1 MKPRTKLHRE
11 VVDLASYLR
20 PITQSQKEWA
30 YKECLPHKGYANKS
44 GVFCLDCGETFSL
57 DLVKRKKATCPNC
70 QTKLTVELTQKRN
83 EEYRNYFAITDVMDD
98 FQIIRNYELI
108 AYYKKGSTVRYHLHE
123 ILQNW
128 IQPSN
133 ENTLFGLL
141 HYNSNNCDSWGGKMS
156 IREGGKYYYNQSK
169 YDVYPRKYHPDS
181 RFKPEYKKIGIDHNL
196 SGLTVHEAIKMIPNN
211 PKLETLIKA
220 KQYYLLSKGESYQ
233 INTFWNTIKICL
245 RNKYIVKDVS
255 IYFDYLDLLKY
266 FKKDLRNA
274 KYVCPKNLSLEHD
287 KLMKK
292 KRAIIAIEEQERDR
306 LRVIE
311 RQKRLE
317 VEIVQYIEHNKK
329 FFDLE
334 FKKGNISIKLLQ
346 SIDEF
351 KDEGD
356 ELKHCVFTNEYYRR
370 QDSLIFSARVNG
382 KRAETVEVK
391 IDKMKIS
398 QSRGISN
405 QASKY
410 NKEIV
415 DLMTKNLSKIRAILK
430 KEKQFLKQSA

>member
-44 GVFCLDCGETFSL
+44 GIFCLDCGGTFSL
-57 DLVKRKKATCPNC
+57 DLVKRKTAFCPNC
-70 QTKLTVELTQKRN
+70 QTKVSVEVTKKRTS
-83 EEYRNYFAITDVMDD
+83 EQTNYFAITDIIDD
-98 FQIIRNYELI
+98 YQVVRNFEI
-108 AYYKKGSTVRYHLHE
+108 KARYKKGIPVSYHLLE

-128 IQPSN
+128 IMPN
-133 ENTLFGLL
+133 NKVVLFGLS
-141 HYNSNNCDSWGGKMS
+141 HNTQGYCDSWGGSME
-156 IREGGKYYYNQSK
+156 IREFSKNYYNQSK
-169 YDVYPRKYHPDS
+169 YDVYARKYHPDS
-181 RFKPEYKKIGIDHNL
+181 RFKPEYKKFGIDHNL
-196 SGLTVHEAIKMIPNN
+196 SGLTVHEAIKLIPNN

-220 KQYYLLSKGESYQ
+220 KQYSLLSQGESYR

-274 KYVCPKNLSLEHD
+274 KFVCPKNIKVEHD

-292 KRAIIAIEEQERDR
+292 KRAILAIEEQERNR
-306 LRVIE
+306 LKVIE
-311 RQKRLE
+311 RQKKLE
-317 VEIVQYIEHNKK
+317 DAIVQYIEQNQK
-329 FFDLE
+329 FFNLE
-334 FKKGNISIKLLQ
+334 FTKGNISIKILQ

-351 KDEGD
+351 KEEGD
-356 ELKHCVFTNEYYRR
+356 ELQHCVFTNEYYLK
-370 QDSLIFSARVNG
+370 QNSLVFSARVDG
-382 KRAETVEVK
+382 KRAETIEVK
-391 IDKMKIS
+391 IDKMKVE

-405 QASKY
+405 KPSEY

-415 DLMTKNLSKIRAILK
+415 ELMTKNLSKIRAVLK
-430 KEKQFLKQSA
+430 KEKQFIQQSA

>member
-11 VVDLASYLR
+11 VVDLASALR

-57 DLVKRKKATCPNC
+57 DLVKRKKAVCPHC
-70 QTKLTVELTQKRN
+70 KTKVIVELSQKRTYN
-83 EEYRNYFAITDVMDD
+83 CVNYFAITQVFGD
-98 FQIIRNYELI
+98 FQVVRNYEI
-108 AYYKKGSTVRYHLHE
+108 SARYHKGFRATYILEE

-128 IQPSN
+128 IQPN
-133 ENTLFGLL
+133 NKITLFGLS
-141 HYNSNNCDSWGGKMS
+141 HTTQGYCDSWGGQME
-156 IREGGKYYYNQSK
+156 IREFSKNYYNQSK

-220 KQYYLLSKGESYQ
+220 KQYSLLTKGESYQ
-233 INTFWNTIKICL
+233 INSFWPTIKICL
-245 RNKYIVKDVS
+245 RNKFIVKDVS
-255 IYFDYLDLLKY
+255 IWMDYLELLKY
-266 FKKDLRNA
+266 FKKDLRNS
-274 KYVCPKNLSLEHD
+274 KFVCPKNLSLEHD
-287 KLMKK
+287 KLIKK
-292 KRAIIAIEEQERDR
+292 KRAILAIEEQERDR

-351 KDEGD
+351 KAEGD

-405 QASKY
+405 QPSKY
-410 NKEIV
+410 NNEIV

-430 KEKQFLKQSA
+430 KEKQFLKQTA